1 MTNDFQTDTK
11 FNTEKM
17 MVLIEDISFANS
29 AFGVNERGDSVFFN
43 SRIVTKMDLAIGDE
57 ISAQCLPNY
66 EDKRAQVKWRC
77 VRTQLLDDQRQAK
90 KIQYTD
96 C

>member
-1 MTNDFQTDTK
+1 MTNNFHTNTK

-17 MVLIEDISFANS
+17 MVLIEDVSYANS
-29 AFGVNERGDSVFFN
+29 AFGVNERGESVFFN
-43 SRIVTKMDLAIGDE
+43 SRIVNKMDLEIGDE

-77 VRTQLLDDQRQAK
+77 VRTQLLDDQR
-90 KIQYTD
+90 
-96 C
+96 